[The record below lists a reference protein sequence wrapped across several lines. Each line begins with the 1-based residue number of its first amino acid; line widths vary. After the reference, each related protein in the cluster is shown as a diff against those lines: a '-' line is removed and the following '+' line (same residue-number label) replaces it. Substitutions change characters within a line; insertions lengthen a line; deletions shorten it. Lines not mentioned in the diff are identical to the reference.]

1 VSRFFDA
8 VRKADESRQHPRA
21 GRRSASDG
29 ASDRAERGY
38 RVISVVS
45 NKGGVGKTTVATNL
59 AVYLRAMRE
68 DLPIL
73 LLGLDDQPAIDR
85 MFEIEPRAGQPTIAE
100 ALRTGSLAPAI
111 RLGQYGVHYAP
122 TSARTCDLKREI
134 SDPGHLDHVL
144 ADARWRG
151 IVIVDTKSDLEI
163 LTQNALWASDLTLVL
178 ARDQLSLGEARKV
191 YDLLAG
197 WKRPRES
204 ARILLSLI
212 DLRIRYAKGES
223 RDVMSLLLSE
233 IRSLGYPLF
242 ETFLSSSPK
251 VEALQTNPAHVVQSI
266 LHGAPTSIVH
276 RQMRLVAE
284 EVLRIVAPAAALA
297 YAAQPVASPAPDAQ
311 PAAEVVARRQEPDTR
326 TLESVRKV
334 DVESWLGRT
343 QAERA

>member
-8 VRKADESRQHPRA
+8 VRKADESRRHPRTGLRA
-21 GRRSASDG
+21 PTDG
-29 ASDRAERGY
+29 ATRREGRPHL
-38 RVISVVS
+38 VISVVS

-73 LLGLDDQPAIDR
+73 LLGLDDQPSIDR

-100 ALRTGSLAPAI
+100 ALRTGSLAPTI
-111 RLGQYGVHYAP
+111 RLGQYGVHYSP

-134 SDPGHLDHVL
+134 SETGYLDAVL

-151 IVIVDTKSDLEI
+151 VVIVDTKSDLEI

-178 ARDQLSLGEARKV
+178 VRDQPSLVEARKV
-191 YDLLAG
+191 FDLLAE

-212 DLRIRYAKGES
+212 DLRIRYARGES

-251 VEALQTNPAHVVQSI
+251 VESLHTNPAHLVQTI

-284 EVLRIVAPAAALA
+284 EVLRIVAPAPALA
-297 YAAQPVASPAPDAQ
+297 DATQPVAGSAPDAQ
-311 PAAEVVARRQEPDTR
+311 AEGEAIACPQEPELR
-326 TLESVRKV
+326 SLESARGV

-343 QAERA
+343 LGERA